1 MANLLTDD
9 LVPLPIRR
17 DVPNATSRRQSTT
30 HSQPS
35 WFASNRSSTIILAI
49 ALVARILA
57 TWEFIAHHPKN
68 WLFSHP
74 YEMGLVANSLVH
86 GLGCSSPFGGS
97 TGPTAIVAPGYPTII
112 AAIFLLFGSF
122 TFASAIAI
130 MALQILVS
138 LLTIWLMMQV
148 AQRIFD
154 SRTAVIA
161 GAFWAISLPLLW
173 IPTIFWE
180 TSLSACGLVGMV
192 ALALRCLR
200 EPKKPAWILLGICSA
215 MTCLVNPA
223 LLPALVA
230 MMGWA
235 GWKTQ
240 RCSRTAPALGL
251 LAFIMVFSVWPIRN
265 AYQFHAFIPLRST
278 LGLEMYMGNR
288 PGATGRLDDSLFPMI
303 NESEFASYV
312 SSGEVAYTNGKLAE
326 ACAYIRTQPGIFLRI
341 SLRRAYRFWAGT
353 GNIDGPPIYEIH
365 SLLTTTLGVAGFA
378 LLFRRRHTLGVL
390 IAVPLMLFPIP
401 YYITHAEFRY
411 RLVIDPILTIL
422 AAFTVSRFASA
433 RSRATVQELSESVP
447 A

>member
-1 MANLLTDD
+1 MGDPGPIA
-9 LVPLPIRR
+9 IRR
-17 DVPNATSRRQSTT
+17 DVPNARLRSQSTT
-30 HSQPS
+30 HSQSS
-35 WFASNRSSTIILAI
+35 WIAASRSTATILAI
-49 ALVARILA
+49 GLLARILA

-86 GLGCSSPFGGS
+86 GLGYSSPFGGS
-97 TGPTAIVAPGYPTII
+97 TGPTAIVAPGYPTVI
-112 AAIFLLFGSF
+112 AAILLLFGSF

-130 MALQILVS
+130 MTLQILVS

-148 AQRIFD
+148 ARQMFD

-180 TSLSACGLVGMV
+180 TSLSACGLTGMV

-200 EPKKPAWILLGICSA
+200 EPSKPAWILLGTCSA
-215 MTCLVNPA
+215 LTCLVNPA
-223 LLPALVA
+223 LLPSSVA

-235 GWKTQ
+235 AWNTQ
-240 RCSRTAPALGL
+240 RGSRTAPVLGL
-251 LAFIMVFSVWPIRN
+251 LAFIMVFSAWPIRN

-278 LGLEMYMGNR
+278 LGMEMYMGNR

-303 NESEFASYV
+303 NKPEFASYV
-312 SSGEVAYTNGKLAE
+312 ASGEVAYTNGKLAE
-326 ACAYIRTQPGIFLRI
+326 ACAYIRTQPGIFLKM

-365 SLLTTTLGVAGFA
+365 SLLTTVLGAAGLA
-378 LLFRRRHTLGVL
+378 LLYRRRRTLGVL
-390 IAVPLMLFPIP
+390 IAVPLVLFPIP
-401 YYITHAEFRY
+401 YYLAHAEFRY

-422 AAFTVSRFASA
+422 AAFTVRQLASA
-433 RSRATVQELSESVP
+433 RSRTAVQELRETI
-447 A
+447 AA